1 METPEFEHMLW
12 TVNDQLQV
20 EAEEVLDA
28 DDKQKIQGIC
38 NLGANRR
45 NYAEYEFIVNTFLHI
60 QEQYTKQGRGSDT
73 FHRLYPRAGSLSD
86 ACHECMRLIRDAQL
100 RAMQRLLDER

>member
-28 DDKQKIQGIC
+28 DDKRRIQDIC
-38 NLGANRR
+38 DRGVNGR
-45 NYAEYEFIVNTFLHI
+45 NYDEYDFIVNTFLHI
-60 QEQYTKQGRGSDT
+60 QEQYTQHGRGSDT

-86 ACHECMRLIRDAQL
+86 ACYECMRKICDARL